1 MITDIQI
8 PRINANEDE
17 VLLASV
23 KVQLGQQVRPGDV
36 LCSLESTKSAEDL
49 CAASSGYVR
58 SILGVEG
65 AMVRVGASMIILS
78 DAADEALPEAAPAEM
93 PVAAPRLT
101 ARQRLEARRSSPL
114 PVRPPDARPALVD
127 SAELDWVVAA
137 REKMTAQ
144 GGTWISPEA
153 TVSADATIDAPHV
166 FVGAGARIAAGTHIV
181 TEEFILGEGALIG
194 GEVVVD
200 LAGGAHADSRLL
212 VGPASL
218 VGSRASINTC
228 REVLLEAE
236 SALSPGSCLFTHGFW
251 QSILDG
257 YHSTF
262 EPIRVCESAWVGAG
276 CQILP
281 GVTVGAGSVVISN
294 STLVDDLPPE
304 CMAGGVPA
312 KVIRRGIKRPLSPEQ
327 QLLRLKALV
336 QSMGEALKAKGCPV
350 SFTLEV
356 EETRVIQLSHSGQTW
371 QFDCAKRTFTGD
383 AGDRIAH
390 EVRNLLRRQGIRFR
404 PYAWDAGYRGPLS
417 DA

>member
-23 KVQLGQQVRPGDV
+23 NVQLGQQVRPGDV

-49 CAASSGYVR
+49 CAESTGYVR
-58 SILGVEG
+58 SIRGFEG
-65 AMVRVGASMIILS
+65 DMVRVGASVITLS
-78 DAADEALPEAAPAEM
+78 DAADEALPEAAPAEES
-93 PVAAPRLT
+93 VAAPRLT
-101 ARQRLEARRSSPL
+101 ARQRLEARRSASL
-114 PVRPPDARPALVD
+114 PVRPPDVRPVLVD
-127 SAELDWVVAA
+127 SAELDWVLAA

-144 GGTWISPEA
+144 GGSWISPEA

-166 FVGAGARIAAGTHIV
+166 FIGAGARIGAGTHIV
-181 TEEFILGEGALIG
+181 TEEFILGEGAVIG
-194 GEVVVD
+194 SEVVVD

-236 SALSPGSCLFTHGFW
+236 SALSPGSCLFTHSFW

-257 YHSTF
+257 YTCTF

-276 CQILP
+276 CQVLP

-294 STLVDDLPPE
+294 STLVDELPLNAWP
-304 CMAGGVPA
+304 GGS
-312 KVIRRGIKRPLSPEQ
+312 RP
-327 QLLRLKALV
+327 R
-336 QSMGEALKAKGCPV
+336 
-350 SFTLEV
+350 
-356 EETRVIQLSHSGQTW
+356 
-371 QFDCAKRTFTGD
+371 
-383 AGDRIAH
+383 
-390 EVRNLLRRQGIRFR
+390 
-404 PYAWDAGYRGPLS
+404 
-417 DA
+417 